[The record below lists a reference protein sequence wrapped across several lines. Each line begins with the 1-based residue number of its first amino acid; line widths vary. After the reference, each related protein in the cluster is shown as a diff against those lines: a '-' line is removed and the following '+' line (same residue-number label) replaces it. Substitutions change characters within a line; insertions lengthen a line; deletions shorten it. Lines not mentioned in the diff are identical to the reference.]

1 MASFYLNLDWTK
13 PVKQKF
19 HFLGISSYKNQP
31 AIPPDKMS
39 YNSSFYCPITGEL
52 MIDPVVDLDG
62 NTFERKA
69 IEV

>member
-1 MASFYLNLDWTK
+1 MASSFYFKVGLDQTK
-13 PVKQKF
+13 ISLSEF
-19 HFLGISSYKNQP
+19 LLGIKS
-31 AIPPDKMS
+31 AIPHYKMS